1 MKKYN
6 KGGRR
11 LKVYAQE
18 TSKVPAEEQQFTAQD
33 STDVAFFRTLSDVI
47 KQNPLNLSE
56 GQSEEEI
63 DKFKAMWE
71 KSKSM
76 GEIEG
81 LSEEQLKEK
90 FPSLYHTIKEYGAGY
105 ESPKGKFGSK
115 KIDWSPIFKS
125 GKYPLVGEGEEGVL
139 DPEFNKGGRVYAQET
154 SKVPKEGMG
163 TGSQGYIEKFMEYL
177 KGMDFDPK
185 MLGTGGGKIEEK
197 SDMMKKFL
205 DYLYSK
211 SGAETIG
218 AKFNVPNIE
227 GEGSDTTSTKT
238 KGMKRTMTPL
248 RPKELQD
255 LIDKYKRDREIYE
268 KELEQKE
275 KEEYKKGGMVYAQE
289 TSKVPADF
297 TKSDTTSVVE
307 YRNLFDHL
315 GQDPVNYIFQYENIK
330 LMDEMNPGFLDMIME
345 QKNLHLDMGDVEGA
359 PSKEDL
365 EELKDPPPKKEYN
378 MGGKTPKFMSNQSDM
393 VGDFIYAQETS
404 KVPTNPAV
412 LEKEDWFGDKT
423 LEEKRDLVQKYLDH
437 KGSEMS
443 ENTRDMWRS
452 MLNTIQNKL
461 DQQTDEKL
469 LTEIQTEEIQGD
481 VDERFYS
488 KPWGEVETKEDFEEY
503 MKQQQGYAQA
513 TDSLRNENLRRLK
526 GIKGLPAKED
536 AAWHRAIWS
545 HGGGPGIVEEFKRQ
559 LKYGVKGRR

>member
-238 KGMKRTMTPL
+238 KGMK
-248 RPKELQD
+248 
-255 LIDKYKRDREIYE
+255 KR
-268 KELEQKE
+268 
-275 KEEYKKGGMVYAQE
+275 
-289 TSKVPADF
+289 
-297 TKSDTTSVVE
+297 
-307 YRNLFDHL
+307 
-315 GQDPVNYIFQYENIK
+315 
-330 LMDEMNPGFLDMIME
+330 
-345 QKNLHLDMGDVEGA
+345 
-359 PSKEDL
+359 
-365 EELKDPPPKKEYN
+365 
-378 MGGKTPKFMSNQSDM
+378 
-393 VGDFIYAQETS
+393 
-404 KVPTNPAV
+404 
-412 LEKEDWFGDKT
+412 
-423 LEEKRDLVQKYLDH
+423 
-437 KGSEMS
+437 
-443 ENTRDMWRS
+443 
-452 MLNTIQNKL
+452 
-461 DQQTDEKL
+461 
-469 LTEIQTEEIQGD
+469 
-481 VDERFYS
+481 
-488 KPWGEVETKEDFEEY
+488 
-503 MKQQQGYAQA
+503 
-513 TDSLRNENLRRLK
+513 
-526 GIKGLPAKED
+526 
-536 AAWHRAIWS
+536 
-545 HGGGPGIVEEFKRQ
+545 
-559 LKYGVKGRR
+559 